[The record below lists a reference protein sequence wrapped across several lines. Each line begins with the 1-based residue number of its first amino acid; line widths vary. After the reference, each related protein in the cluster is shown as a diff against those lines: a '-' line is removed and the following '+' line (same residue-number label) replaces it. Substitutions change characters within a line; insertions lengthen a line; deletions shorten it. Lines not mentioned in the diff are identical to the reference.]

1 MRIEEYFTSVHRWL
15 YTVMIPVTFYIKV
28 MILGTFYIKVMILG
42 TFYIK
47 VMILGTFYIK
57 VMFKMNFVST
67 KNVMKTFEKKM

>member
-15 YTVMIPVTFYIKV
+15 YTVMILV
-28 MILGTFYIKVMILG
+28 

-57 VMFKMNFVST
+57 VMFKMNLSLS
-67 KNVMKTFEKKM
+67 KNVRKALENLKKKCSLQVHVLYS